1 MKRFE
6 SKTVLI
12 SGGLGGMGMAIA
24 KRLISEG
31 ANVVL
36 GDLATP
42 QAEEFSVY
50 FGDLPHPQVV
60 QLDVTNEASWQ
71 AALAD
76 VVQRHGALDVLVN
89 NAGVVMRAALPF
101 DEIPLDEWQRVFSIN
116 VDGVFLGLQ
125 AAIRVMKASAHG
137 GSIVNLGSVA
147 SRVGSKDAGAYGASK
162 AAVTNMTKQ
171 AALSA
176 ARHGYKVRVN
186 AVHPGYVWTPLVENK
201 LIAQFGN
208 LEAAKQAVRA
218 MNPMGDIVTPDDVAA
233 SIAFLA
239 SDDARMITGADLV
252 IDGGRLIQ

>member
-1 MKRFE
+1 M
-6 SKTVLI
+6 
-12 SGGLGGMGMAIA
+12 
-24 KRLISEG
+24 
-31 ANVVL
+31 
-36 GDLATP
+36 
-42 QAEEFSVY
+42 
-50 FGDLPHPQVV
+50 
-60 QLDVTNEASWQ
+60 
-71 AALAD
+71 
-76 VVQRHGALDVLVN
+76 VQRHGALDVLVN

-208 LEAAKQAVRA
+208 LEAAMQAVRA